1 MDKTLAVATC
11 VVALGGCAPEE
22 RGRGNPWGPGAVST
36 PGSDGGVDD
45 GIDDGGDGTDGGEAA
60 EAADDGVEDGGDTTA
75 GAVDDGVPAAGV
87 AIGRVEAN
95 QGVAIAL
102 GDATGELPVGSRNA
116 ELVSGRPT
124 LVRAEWVLD
133 GSSEPRTISARLQ
146 LHHADGTTDTVVDER
161 PVQGTADLSATE
173 GAFTWVLAPEQVV
186 AGMTY
191 SIGLFEVDGL
201 ARDGAVDASVFPRSG
216 AGDLGVRPELMDMTV
231 VLIPVATPEGSGQ
244 PTAEQLAMIEERLLA
259 TYPLQNID
267 IQVRAPWQRTSRLST
282 LDEAFNFMA
291 SARAQDGAGP
301 APYYHLLVDNQ
312 TCCTGADYADWGGIA
327 NIVDTSQYA
336 MPRDGITKLYPEYDD
351 FFWDVLTLVH
361 ELGHNHG
368 REHAPC
374 GGPAGPD
381 AAYPYPNAAI
391 GVRGWDH
398 AEDLIIDPIT
408 PDPELGMAYTDVMSY
423 CWPQWWS
430 DYSWRALVER
440 VRLVSAMAALP
451 PPEMRWRLRGLER
464 NDGTVTWSWVPA
476 FAAAPVESGTA
487 TMVLHT
493 EDGEAIELPVQSH
506 AIADTDI
513 RVLVADPPE
522 RIAIAELELHAG
534 TTVVRT
540 PGSAIRAAE

>member
-1 MDKTLAVATC
+1 VDKTLPVAMF
-11 VVALGGCAPEE
+11 VVALGGCAPEQ
-22 RGRGNPWGPGAVST
+22 RGRENPWGTGAVST
-36 PGSDGGVDD
+36 VGGDGGVDD
-45 GIDDGGDGTDGGEAA
+45 GIDDGGDDSDGTGGAPA
-60 EAADDGVEDGGDTTA
+60 GGAADDATTA
-75 GAVDDGVPAAGV
+75 GPVDDGVPAAGV

-95 QGVAIAL
+95 QGVAITL
-102 GDATGELPVGSRNA
+102 GDAAGELPIGSRNA
-116 ELVSGRPT
+116 ELVSGRAT

-133 GSSEPRTISARLQ
+133 AGSEPRMISARLELQ
-146 LHHADGTTDTVVDER
+146 HADGTSEMVVDER
-161 PVQGTADLSATE
+161 LVQGVADLSATE

-191 SIGLFEVDGL
+191 SIGLFETDGI
-201 ARDGAVDASVFPRSG
+201 ARDGAVEASVFPRAGS
-216 AGDLGVRPELMDMTV
+216 GDLGVRPEKMEMTV

-244 PTAEQLAMIEERLLA
+244 PTPEQLAMIEERLLA
-259 TYPLQNID
+259 TYPLQTIE
-267 IQVRAPWQRTSRLST
+267 IQLRAPWQRNARLST
-282 LDEAFNFMA
+282 LDEAFNYMA
-291 SARAQDGAGP
+291 SVRAQDGGAP
-301 APYYHLLVDNQ
+301 APYYHLLIDNS

-327 NIVDTSQYA
+327 NIVDDSQYA

-351 FFWDVLTLVH
+351 FFWDMLTLVH

-381 AAYPYPNAAI
+381 AAFPYPNAAI

-398 AEDLIIDPIT
+398 AEDLIIDPVT

-430 DYSWRALVER
+430 DYSWRALLER

-476 FAAAPVESGTA
+476 FVDAPIESGSA
-487 TMVLHT
+487 VLVMHT
-493 EDGEAIELPVQSH
+493 EDGTATELPVQSS

-522 RIAIAELELHAG
+522 RLAVAELELHEG
-534 TTVVRT
+534 TRILRT
-540 PGSAIRAAE
+540 PGSEIRTAH